1 MWNSLLLINLYFL
14 NQFLLE
20 KVLKIQ
26 IFMHQSKVNNYQSE
40 SQASSII
47 LMNHRTRL
55 DWLFYFCILDRLKS
69 LTNIKIILKN
79 GLKNIPGPGWAMQ
92 TALFIFIKRK
102 WESDQLILTNFL
114 NYFKNIQKKTM
125 VSLTYTILSK
135 NLS

>member
-1 MWNSLLLINLYFL
+1 
-14 NQFLLE
+14 LE
-20 KVLKIQ
+20 KVLKMKVV
-26 IFMHQSKVNNYQSE
+26 MHQSKLNNYQSD
-40 SQASSII
+40 QQTGSII

-55 DWLFYFCILDRLKS
+55 DWLFYFCILDRLNS

>member
-1 MWNSLLLINLYFL
+1 
-14 NQFLLE
+14 
-20 KVLKIQ
+20 
-26 IFMHQSKVNNYQSE
+26 MHQSKVNNYQSE

-114 NYFKNIQKKTM
+114 NYFKTIQKKTM